1 MKARFGE
8 LLVLVVGMGISL
20 FPSGAVAGTSEAS
33 RKALTQLLL
42 GKEVKP
48 LLQLPATKEGIDV
61 YYSRKGDRIDE
72 RGLDLGDMT
81 KWLKEKGVGVEANQ
95 PVPITEV
102 RIGGDKIEVHLAGGG
117 QGRRGSEHAD
127 KKAPGYQ
134 RAGGSR
140 INFRYGR
147 NLIDADLEP
156 KAFLAFMGRILE
168 MSEISKEADRRSV
181 PEEFRGAVNAHDVQD
196 GMTYEMVLL
205 SLGEPEQKKINEV
218 TDSNL
223 SETWFYMKDGHRW
236 VVDFSKGKVS
246 KVQKFE

>member
-1 MKARFGE
+1 MKARFGG
-8 LLVLVVGMGISL
+8 LLVLIGAMGISL
-20 FPSGAVAGTSEAS
+20 LPSGAVAGTSEAS

-48 LLQLPATKEGIDV
+48 LLQLPATKEGIDI
-61 YYSRKGDRIDE
+61 YHSRKGDRIDE
-72 RGLDLGDMT
+72 RGLDLEDMT
-81 KWLKEKGVGVEANQ
+81 KWLKEKGVGVDRNQ

-102 RIGGDKIEVHLAGGG
+102 RFNGDKIEMHLAGGG

-127 KKAPGYQ
+127 DKAPGYQ

-147 NLIDADLEP
+147 DLINADLEP
-156 KAFLAFMGRILE
+156 NAFLAFMGRILDT
-168 MSEISKEADRRSV
+168 SEITKEADRRSV
-181 PEEFRGAVNAHDVQD
+181 PEEFRDAVNAHDVKQ
-196 GMTYEMVLL
+196 GMTYELVLL
-205 SLGEPEQKKINEV
+205 SLGEPEQKKINEA

-223 SETWFYMKDGHRW
+223 SETWFYIKDGHRW
-236 VVDFSKGKVS
+236 VVNFSQGKVS

>member
-8 LLVLVVGMGISL
+8 LLVLIIGIGISL
-20 FPSGAVAGTSEAS
+20 FPPGAVAGTSEAS

-42 GKEVKP
+42 GKDVKP
-48 LLQLPATKEGIDV
+48 LFQLPASKEGVDV

-72 RGLDLGDMT
+72 RGLDLKDMT

-95 PVPITEV
+95 PVPITEL

-127 KKAPGYQ
+127 DKAPSYQ

-147 NLIDADLEP
+147 SLTDADLEP

-168 MSEISKEADRRSV
+168 TSEITKEADKRSV
-181 PEEFRGAVNAHDVQD
+181 PDEFSGAVNAHDVRE

-205 SLGEPEQKKINEV
+205 SLGEPEQKKINEA

>member
-8 LLVLVVGMGISL
+8 LLVLSVGMGISL
-20 FPSGAVAGTSEAS
+20 FPSGAVARTSEAS
-33 RKALTQLLL
+33 RTALTQLLL

-48 LLQLPATKEGIDV
+48 LLQLPATKEGIDI

-72 RGLDLGDMT
+72 RGLDMEDLT

-102 RIGGDKIEVHLAGGG
+102 RIGGDKVEVHLAGGG
-117 QGRRGSEHAD
+117 QGRRGSKHD
-127 KKAPGYQ
+127 DTGYQ

-147 NLIDADLEP
+147 DLTDADLEP

-168 MSEISKEADRRSV
+168 ISEINKEAGRRSV
-181 PEEFRGAVNAHDVQD
+181 PEEFRAAVNAHDVQE

-205 SLGEPEQKKINEV
+205 SLGEPEQKKINEA

>member
-1 MKARFGE
+1 MKARFGG
-8 LLVLVVGMGISL
+8 LLVFIGAVGISL
-20 FPSGAVAGTSEAS
+20 LPSGAVAGTSDAS
-33 RKALTQLLL
+33 RKTLTQLLL

-48 LLQLPATKEGIDV
+48 LLQLPASKEGIDI

-72 RGLDLGDMT
+72 RGLDLEDMT
-81 KWLKEKGVGVEANQ
+81 KWLKEKGVGVDRDQ

-127 KKAPGYQ
+127 DKAPGYQ

-147 NLIDADLEP
+147 DLINADLEP
-156 KAFLAFMGRILE
+156 NAFLAFMGRILDT
-168 MSEISKEADRRSV
+168 SEITKEADRRSV
-181 PEEFRGAVNAHDVQD
+181 PEEFRDAVNAHDVKQ
-196 GMTYEMVLL
+196 GMTYELVLL
-205 SLGEPEQKKINEV
+205 SLGEPEQKKINEA
-218 TDSNL
+218 TDSKL

-236 VVDFSKGKVS
+236 VVNFSQGKVS

>member
-1 MKARFGE
+1 MKSRFGE
-8 LLVLVVGMGISL
+8 LLVLIAAIGISL
-20 FPSGAVAGTSEAS
+20 FPRSAVAGTSEAS
-33 RKALTQLLL
+33 RKALTRLLL
-42 GKEVKP
+42 GKEVKA
-48 LLQLPATKEGIDV
+48 LLQLPASKEGIDI
-61 YYSRKGDRIDE
+61 YYSRKGHRIDE
-72 RGLDLGDMT
+72 RGLDLEDMT
-81 KWLKEKGVGVEANQ
+81 KWLKEKGVGVDRDQ

-127 KKAPGYQ
+127 DKAPGYQ

-147 NLIDADLEP
+147 DLINTDLEP
-156 KAFLAFMGRILE
+156 NAFLAFMGRILDT
-168 MSEISKEADRRSV
+168 SEITKEADRRSV
-181 PEEFRGAVNAHDVQD
+181 PEEFRAAVNAHDVKE
-196 GMTYEMVLL
+196 GMTYELVLL
-205 SLGEPEQKKINEV
+205 SLGEPEQKKINDA

-236 VVDFSKGKVS
+236 LVNFSQGKVS